1 MRIGDKIVCVNNS
14 SIANRKI
21 AKGLT
26 IGKTYTVKNVEDLS
40 PEVKNPEIINDFG
53 EDVYYYYKRFVTLE
67 EYRNI
72 NINKILNHED

>member
-14 SIANRKI
+14 SIGHRKI

>member
-14 SIANRKI
+14 SIEHRKTP
-21 AKGLT
+21 KGLT

-40 PEVKNPEIINDFG
+40 PEIKNPEIINDFG

-67 EYRNI
+67 DYRNL

>member
-14 SIANRKI
+14 SIGHRKTP
-21 AKGLT
+21 KGLT
-26 IGKTYTVKNVEDLS
+26 IGKTYTVKNVADLS
-40 PEVKNPEIINDFG
+40 PEIKNPEIINDFG
-53 EDVYYYYKRFVTLE
+53 EDVYYYYKRFLTLE

>member
-14 SIANRKI
+14 SIGHRK
-21 AKGLT
+21 APKGLT

-40 PEVKNPEIINDFG
+40 PEIKNPEIINDFG
-53 EDVYYYYKRFVTLE
+53 EDVYYYYKRFITLE
-67 EYRNI
+67 DYRNL

>member
-1 MRIGDKIVCVNNS
+1 MRVGDKIVCVNNS
-14 SIANRKI
+14 SIGNRKT

-53 EDVYYYYKRFVTLE
+53 EDVYYYYKRFITLE
-67 EYRNI
+67 DYRNL